1 MPYSPVQSYD
11 KFENARRQASVQ
23 DLVGLVTRQSNT
35 LVPFDAVR
43 ARLRSATEVKRGT
56 TTIPLNAIVGSV
68 GRYLDFTRKFL
79 PRDEALEER
88 WRRLDEAMNSLQDIP
103 PIDVYKLGDVY
114 FVRDGNHRV
123 SVARANGMTEI
134 EANVTEIPLQ
144 VPLTPDMN
152 VDQIIIAAEKAD
164 FLDRTRLNALFPD
177 ADITFTAPGR
187 YAEILEHIDAHRWYM
202 GIAEDRE
209 VAYEAAVQSW
219 YENVYLPAV
228 AAIRDSALLKDF
240 PKRTEADLYLWT
252 MHHLADLKD
261 EYGEAVD
268 AEIAAADL
276 ARQHTDRPVG
286 KVVRAVKSATHKAQ
300 NLFTGDTDTPPI
312 VEDLVNK
319 LEQEE
324 RRRGEIP
331 SDSG

>member
-1 MPYSPVQSYD
+1 MPYSPVQSSD
-11 KFENARRQASVQ
+11 KFENARRRAATQ
-23 DLVGLVTRQSNT
+23 DLVRLITRQSNT
-35 LVPFDAVR
+35 LVPFDEVR

-56 TTIPLNAIVGSV
+56 TTIPLTAIVGSV
-68 GRYLDFTRKFL
+68 GRYRDFTREFL

-88 WRRLDEAMNSLQDIP
+88 WRRLDEAVNMLQDIP

-123 SVARANGMTEI
+123 SVARANGATEI
-134 EANVTEIPLQ
+134 EANVTEIPLS

-164 FLDRTRLNALFPD
+164 FLDRTGLHDRFPD
-177 ADITFTAPGR
+177 ADITFTSPGR
-187 YAEILEHIDAHRWYM
+187 YKELLQHIDAHRWYM
-202 GIAEDRE
+202 GVAENRE
-209 VAYEAAVQSW
+209 IPYEEAVARW

-228 AAIRDSALLKDF
+228 AAVRESGLLKDF

-252 MHHLADLKD
+252 MHHLADLKG
-261 EYGEAVD
+261 EYGEGVD
-268 AEIAAADL
+268 AGIAAADL
-276 ARQHTDRPVG
+276 ARQHTERPVE

-300 NLFTGDTDTPPI
+300 HMVTGDADTPPI

-319 LEQEE
+319 LEEQE
-324 RRRGEIP
+324 RLRGEIP
-331 SDSG
+331 SE

>member
-11 KFENARRQASVQ
+11 KFENARRRAGTQ
-23 DLVGLVTRQSNT
+23 DLINLVTRQSNT
-35 LVPFDAVR
+35 LVPFDEVR

-68 GRYLDFTRKFL
+68 GRYRDFTREFL

-88 WRRLDEAMNSLQDIP
+88 WRRLDEAVNSLQDIP

-123 SVARANGMTEI
+123 SVARANGATEI

-164 FLDRTRLNALFPD
+164 FLDRTDLHHLVPD
-177 ADITFTAPGR
+177 AEITFTSPGR
-187 YAEILEHIDAHRWYM
+187 YQELLEHIDAHRWYM
-202 GIAEDRE
+202 GVAQNRE
-209 VAYEAAVQSW
+209 VPYEEAVVSW
-219 YENVYLPAV
+219 YESVYLPAV
-228 AAIRDSALLKDF
+228 VAVHGSGLLKDF

-252 MHHLADLKD
+252 MHHLADLKQ
-261 EYGEAVD
+261 EYGQGVD
-268 AEIAAADL
+268 AGIAAADL
-276 ARQHTDRPVG
+276 ARQHTERPVS
-286 KVVRAVKSATHKAQ
+286 KVVRAVKAATHKAQ
-300 NLFTGDTDTPPI
+300 HLVTGDTDTPAI

-319 LEQEE
+319 LEEQE
-324 RRRGEIP
+324 RLRGEIP
-331 SDSG
+331 SE